1 MAERSGE
8 SANDASDTN
17 NTSRTQ
23 RQPQKR
29 PNVATNNG
37 EAVSATARQANARQ
51 ARGGQEQQAGA
62 AGKDCGASAGAGAL
76 QAVQDRMGRDCG
88 ADSERARYALRVSVL
103 PEITPGAWSGTRV
116 QKDAASAMGPLAP
129 RGGIRNRWHAH

>member
-23 RQPQKR
+23 RR
-29 PNVATNNG
+29 PENPESGIAPGDQAVETPRKADAT
-37 EAVSATARQANARQ
+37 ET
-51 ARGGQEQQAGA
+51 RGCQEQQAGA
-62 AGKDCGASAGAGAL
+62 PGKNCGASAGAGAV
-76 QAVQDRMGRDCG
+76 QAVQDRMGRDRG
-88 ADSERARYALRVSVL
+88 TDSERARHALRMPVL
-103 PEITPGAWSGTRV
+103 SEIAPGTRSGARL

>member
-23 RQPQKR
+23 RQPKKR
-29 PNVATNNG
+29 QNVANGG
-37 EAVSATARQANARQ
+37 EAVNATACKANARE

-62 AGKDCGASAGAGAL
+62 AGKDCCASAGAGAV

-88 ADSERARYALRVSVL
+88 ADSERARYALRVPVL
-103 PEITPGAWSGTRV
+103 PEIAPGTRSGTRL
-116 QKDAASAMGPLAP
+116 QKDAASAMGALAP

>member
-29 PNVATNNG
+29 PNVANG
-37 EAVSATARQANARQ
+37 GKAVNATAGKANAR
-51 ARGGQEQQAGA
+51 
-62 AGKDCGASAGAGAL
+62 
-76 QAVQDRMGRDCG
+76 
-88 ADSERARYALRVSVL
+88 
-103 PEITPGAWSGTRV
+103 
-116 QKDAASAMGPLAP
+116 
-129 RGGIRNRWHAH
+129 